1 MREQD
6 CKIKKG
12 GREGGEMGKTTLLGV
27 EGQEMDVMDMV
38 GIFFTLLY
46 DTYVWMDGVP

>member
-27 EGQEMDVMDMV
+27 EGQETDVMD
-38 GIFFTLLY
+38 FFTLLY